1 MAYSAG
7 WLPPSSTATRIAIKH
22 WNFLKITDASASFQI
37 RCAYFLIVFR
47 YSIDNIGGKQT
58 GLLLTNCKKEDLK
71 LDVSKLYRL
80 TPFKN
85 MIAISNSTGIILYND
100 EDDLVLNDIREV
112 SLIVSNVKQLKIYEK
127 TFDRIVINIV
137 FHNILNL
144 SFAERS
150 FTSCWGTAWILN
162 NSVPVSIQPAF
173 SSSDMVVYKDTGSSF
188 TIHARPGVTPRQRI
202 NLVYQLAAEVNDLKI
217 TIYAVLALLVAI
229 VLTLIG
235 LTIVVARIATPTT
248 SSFTPLPDVVP
259 SPPNIPIR
267 TRNKNPVTKV
277 SRISRTFLGK
287 RNAGNKANTNAAKHQ
302 FHMKNPR
309 PPIPLPIHS
318 FESC

>member
-7 WLPPSSTATRIAIKH
+7 WLPPSSTATRIAMKH
-22 WNFLKITDASASFQI
+22 WNFLTITDASASFQI

-112 SLIVSNVKQLKIYEK
+112 SLIVSNVKQVKIYEK

-150 FTSCWGTAWILN
+150 FTSCWGTAWIFN

-188 TIHARPGVTPRQRI
+188 TIHARPRVTPRQRI
-202 NLVYQLAAEVNDLKI
+202 KLVYQLAAEVNDLSM
-217 TIYAVLALLVAI
+217 YFSYLFNLA
-229 VLTLIG
+229 
-235 LTIVVARIATPTT
+235 
-248 SSFTPLPDVVP
+248 S
-259 SPPNIPIR
+259 
-267 TRNKNPVTKV
+267 
-277 SRISRTFLGK
+277 
-287 RNAGNKANTNAAKHQ
+287 
-302 FHMKNPR
+302 
-309 PPIPLPIHS
+309 
-318 FESC
+318 